1 MKKKLNKNAIVLLIG
16 LLIVSFSIFYY
27 FASKKTYNEDALL
40 GDIDSANYDKMK
52 ITYVEIKERKTG
64 TSDWDNVS
72 DMDGHDASPDDN
84 YLRTMDTMSYIL
96 EVGIDRNE
104 ATTEPEEMLYGGRIK
119 VKITI
124 PKENNKPY
132 LSIVPNSWMNSI
144 KHNDDYT
151 SYITYYEIPSNKSAV
166 GGNQQLSITIQAN
179 NVKHEISSEYMPKF
193 EIWMEGNKND
203 NYNSSVESKAIQDE
217 GPLYVTASPYAYL
230 FLERGKINN
239 ADNARKGQ
247 YVNFVSL
254 LAGSYSKG
262 REIPYTNM
270 NSYFTIE
277 YYYIDIDNSDNWIR
291 VDGEEGNNLINNIRL
306 VSRDLTCEGDSNYS
320 NNTWDQNYYYYCANN
335 SDSYISSN
343 YLEWYQR
350 NSGVLTASKNG
361 DRINFSNTGFSFWG
375 NDQIVAVSDEFKLF
389 IPWYEPVEGKRY
401 QYEIVVKAHDI
412 NVSDSLNNE
421 YTIENSDTIVFTF
434 YNYMDGNIS
443 NEFYQTS
450 GGITKFSDTVI
461 SRTDSYVSF
470 ESNVDA
476 TDGPYDGGLE
486 RLIVWNSSIMDYEYY
501 YYSPDVDYSDN
512 QFRSYDIY
520 YGIYKSDPQNGPI
533 TDEQVNAATLDD
545 FIWYEKYSMD
555 FSLIEEKGKIAAF
568 RVAEPDWK
576 GNNVSSY
583 LWSIRLKTKNDNSLI
598 GKKGIVRQKIYVYGD
613 EEKNIKF
620 EIGTD
625 SDYISSTISED
636 GTTLLRQGGP
646 MGLGETIYIM
656 SNMTVNVNSYSN
668 KYNYNVEEEY
678 IPLEIKPYF
687 TNPIEGHETSNFK
700 IWIEI
705 PEYLSYKE
713 NSANIVP
720 TSIDTNDYGEQIV
733 TWELNNWNLADS
745 LPKITYKLD
754 ISPYVPNNSDYSI
767 YTYISSSDVLSGAE
781 YAWTAVYLT
790 NLSGSSLRKII
801 KNNSLEKDESTNV
814 DNYLYNIAQRTL
826 NNFKTIEILPKNGDA
841 NGTTY
846 EGSYTLKVES
856 LATNQHIY
864 YTTNSIDNIGLVTDN
879 IGNQHIQS
887 VDLSTDNRWIEV
899 HVGDVIPSNA
909 TAIATHIPEVPANAD
924 IMYRLKFIPTNNTF
938 GNKYY
943 FRLVGS
949 SDNLTNAITSE
960 YKMIIVADR
969 EISGKVFFDVDRN
982 SIMSNPD
989 TLLANKNVKIYNSRN
1004 QLVSEVTTNDEGEYS
1019 VRGLPKDLYY
1029 IAYDLSDNQQFV
1041 DNVFSTTM
1049 NKSVI
1054 IPETGKSELFSDLNR
1069 GSNYQEELIKAEYKN
1084 VGIKHRDSRITVH
1097 HYVTGT
1103 NTKVHEDT
1111 YIDTYYSAPYEVKP
1125 LRTSELDGEYKDRY
1139 SYDEISEG
1147 DPIIGVVNKYD
1158 YDVIL
1163 YYDIRP
1169 AAVITH
1175 HYLKNTT
1182 TRISDNVISMKRYGD
1197 SYTTSRIED
1206 NNYLPAGVGET
1217 PTSGIVS
1224 QEVIDV
1230 IYYYELKP
1238 STITVHHYVDGT
1250 TTRVHDDDIINTNY
1264 TSDYETNHYEQ
1275 DDLYDEYKNDYL
1287 YINNSIGVTKGKAN
1301 SDNIE
1306 VIYYYAKDDAKL
1318 VVHHYAVGTNIK
1330 VHENEYFDKKI
1341 NDRYETHYKE
1351 SSELFDHDFVYDSVN
1366 GEPTGSMNDK
1376 RVVVTY
1382 YYKLKTGTVTV
1393 HHITD
1398 DKNTKICP
1406 DETINGNYK
1415 DKYNFDSC
1423 TTLSDINYTFD
1434 KIVTN
1439 ASNTFVTGDK
1449 ISGRINQDNIEITYY
1464 YTYKPGQIVTHYFLS
1479 DTRERVADDVIAS
1492 GKLNEEYTSE
1502 EKLFEGYKLVKEPD
1516 NKTLTFKENTQ
1527 EIVYEYER
1535 IKYKVEVSVIGGKGT
1550 ITGAEEVFH
1559 GDNQKNDIVIT
1570 PDENYELNSVIIN
1583 GKEYPVINIE
1593 GMTLNGFENVRE
1605 NILVEAKFVEKTQEV
1620 PITGATRNTL
1630 LYIGSILFI
1639 IAVSI
1644 FMIYNRKKETK

>member
-16 LLIVSFSIFYY
+16 LLIVSFSIIYAIF
-27 FASKKTYNEDALL
+27 SKKEYAEENEAAEITENYN
-40 GDIDSANYDKMK
+40 KMK
-52 ITYVEIKERKTG
+52 VSYLEIKERKTG

-84 YLRTMDTMSYIL
+84 YLRTMDTMSYVL
-96 EVGIDRNE
+96 ELGIERNE
-104 ATTEPEEMLYGGRIK
+104 ETTSPNEVLYGGRIK
-119 VKITI
+119 VRVTI

-132 LSIVPNSWMNSI
+132 LSIVPDSWMKDI
-144 KHNDDYT
+144 RHNDDYT
-151 SYITYYEIPSNKSAV
+151 SYITYYDIPSNKVAV
-166 GGNQQLSITIQAN
+166 GGNQQLSITITAN
-179 NVKHEISSEYMPKF
+179 NAKHELSSEYMPIF
-193 EIWMEGNKND
+193 EVWMEGNKND
-203 NYNSSVESKAIQDE
+203 NINSSVESKTIQDE
-217 GPLYVTASPYAYL
+217 GPLYITASPYAYL
-230 FLERGKINN
+230 SLN
-239 ADNARKGQ
+239 KGNLNQ
-247 YVNFVSL
+247 SSGHSQRLNFTAL
-254 LAGSYSKG
+254 LGGSSSKG

-270 NSYFTIE
+270 DSYFTIE
-277 YYYIDIDNSDNWIR
+277 YYYTDIDNSNGWIR
-291 VDGEEGNNLINNIRL
+291 IDSEQENSPMNYINLHSTIACG
-306 VSRDLTCEGDSNYS
+306 TGSNYS
-320 NNTWDQNYYYYCANN
+320 NSTWSENYYYYCGNN
-335 SDSYISSN
+335 NYAYISSN
-343 YLEWYQR
+343 SLEWYMR
-350 NSGVLTASKNG
+350 NSGVVTATKTG
-361 DRINFSNTGFSFWG
+361 DRVDFSNTGFSYWG
-375 NDQIVAVSDEFKLF
+375 NSNVVAVSDEFTLSV
-389 IPWYEPVEGKRY
+389 PWYEPEQGKRY
-401 QYEIVVKAHDI
+401 QYMVTIKAYDV
-412 NVSDSLNNE
+412 NVSDSQNNE
-421 YTIENSDTIVFTF
+421 YTIDNYDSITFTF
-434 YNYMDGNIS
+434 YNYMTGNFD
-443 NEFYQTS
+443 EDFYLTS
-450 GGITKFSDTVI
+450 DEYRVYSDTAVVPL
-461 SRTDSYVSF
+461 DSNVYF
-470 ESNVDA
+470 ESRLDA
-476 TDGPYDGGLE
+476 TDGPYEGGVE
-486 RLIVWNSSIMDYEYY
+486 RLIVWNGKIMDIDYNYY
-501 YYSPDVDYSDN
+501 CPDVDYSDYHSRT
-512 QFRSYDIY
+512 FYIY
-520 YGIYKSDPQNGPI
+520 LGIYKADPENGI
-533 TDEQVNAATLDD
+533 QTDEQANAATMDD
-545 FIWYEKYSMD
+545 FDWYSPG
-555 FSLIEEKGKIAAF
+555 LIDYDLIKEKGKIAAVKSIEREF
-568 RVAEPDWK
+568 P
-576 GNNVSSY
+576 GNNITSY
-583 LWSIRLKTKNDNSLI
+583 LWDIRFRTTNDKNMV
-598 GKKGIVRQKIYVYGD
+598 GEKGIIRQKIYVYGD
-613 EEKNIKF
+613 EEKTIKY
-620 EIGTD
+620 ELGTE
-625 SDYISSTISED
+625 SDYVPSIINDDRTDLE
-636 GTTLLRQGGP
+636 REAAP
-646 MGLGETIYIM
+646 RKFGETVYIG
-656 SNMTVNVNSYSN
+656 SNMGIRVYTYPN
-668 KYNYNVEEEY
+668 KYSYNVEEEY
-678 IPLEIKPYF
+678 AQMEIMTQFYDQDDDK
-687 TNPIEGHETSNFK
+687 ETSNFK
-700 IWIEI
+700 IWVEI
-705 PEYLSYKE
+705 PNYLTYKE
-713 NSANIVP
+713 NSANIAP
-720 TSIDTNDYGEQIV
+720 TSVVTYDSYSEI
-733 TWELNNWNLADS
+733 TWEFNNWNLLDR
-745 LPKITYKLD
+745 LPDITYLLD
-754 ISPYVPNNSDYSI
+754 ISPYAPNNVYQTVS
-767 YTYISSSDVLSGAE
+767 TYASSPDVLSGYSYSSASF
-781 YAWTAVYLT
+781 YLI
-790 NLSGSSLRKII
+790 NLSGSSLRKVMA
-801 KNNSLEKDESTNV
+801 KDSLDKDESINV
-814 DNYLYNIAQRTL
+814 DNYLYNISQQVL
-826 NNFKTIEILPKNGDA
+826 YNVKTVEILPKNGDA
-841 NGTTY
+841 TDTSYN
-846 EGSYTLKVES
+846 GSYTFKVLS
-856 LATNQHIY
+856 LANNQQIY

-887 VDLSTDNRWIEV
+887 VDLSTDSRWHEV
-899 HVGDVIPSNA
+899 HVGDVIPSDA
-909 TAIATHIPEVPANAD
+909 TAIATYVPQVSVSAD
-924 IMYRLKFIPTNNTF
+924 IMYRLKFIPSGNTY
-938 GNKYY
+938 GDKYH
-943 FRLVGS
+943 FKFTAS
-949 SDNLTNAITSE
+949 SDNLTNAVTTE
-960 YKMIIVADR
+960 YKRVVITDR
-969 EISGKVFFDVDRN
+969 EISGKVFFDIDRN
-982 SIMSNPD
+982 NILSNAD
-989 TLLANKNVKIYNSRN
+989 TLLTNKTVKIYNSRN
-1004 QLVSEVTTNDEGEYS
+1004 QLVSEATTNDDGEYS

-1029 IAYDLSDNQQFV
+1029 ISYDLSEYQEFV
-1041 DNVFSTTM
+1041 DNSST
-1049 NKSVI
+1049 SISYRSI
-1054 IPETGKSELFSDLNR
+1054 INPETGQSELFSDLNR
-1069 GSNYQEELIKAEYKN
+1069 GANYQEELIKAEYKN
-1084 VGIKHRDSRITVH
+1084 VGIKYHDSRITVH

-1125 LRTSELDGEYKDRY
+1125 LITSELDGEYKDRY

-1147 DPIIGVVNKYD
+1147 HPIIGEVNKYD

-1175 HYLKNTT
+1175 HYLKDTT

-1224 QEVIDV
+1224 QEVIDI

-1287 YINNSIGVTKGKAN
+1287 YINNSIGVTKGKAS

-1366 GEPTGSMNDK
+1366 GEPTGSMSDK

-1423 TTLSDINYTFD
+1423 TELSDINYTFD

-1492 GKLNEEYTSE
+1492 GKLNEEYSSE

-1516 NKTLTFKENTQ
+1516 NNTLTFKENTQ

-1570 PDENYELNSVIIN
+1570 PNENYELNSVIIN

-1593 GMTLNGFENVRE
+1593 GMILNGFENVRE

-1644 FMIYNRKKETK
+1644 FMVYNRKKETK